1 MKNKRR
7 FFFRL
12 GAIALLVAIAACMMV
27 IGRGH
32 TVYIDNK
39 SLEYEGETY
48 APYYRATVYVNGER
62 VSKLQPKERASA
74 TNIGQSFSMTL
85 ELIKEKGGET
95 ETVDIAIKLPYS
107 RDGIIVNIP
116 GYMAGLPQD
125 AWMSEFV
132 STPTAAEMQDEEIP
146 TEEEDVL
153 AGAEF

>member
-1 MKNKRR
+1 MNKRR
-7 FFFRL
+7 LFFRL

-48 APYYRATVYVNGER
+48 APYYRATVFVNGER

-85 ELIKEKGGET
+85 ELIKDKDGET
-95 ETVDIAIKLPYS
+95 ETVDIALKLPYNM
-107 RDGIIVNIP
+107 DGIIVNIP

>member
-1 MKNKRR
+1 MKNTRR
-7 FFFRL
+7 LLFRI
-12 GAIALLVAIAACMMV
+12 GAVLILVAIAACMMV

-39 SLEYEGETY
+39 TLEYEGQSY

-74 TNIGQSFSMTL
+74 TNIGQSFSMSL
-85 ELIKEKGGET
+85 ELIKEKGQDAEN
-95 ETVDIAIKLPYS
+95 VDISIKLPYNL
-107 RDGIIVNIP
+107 DGIIVNIP
-116 GYMAGLPQD
+116 GYLAGLPQE
-125 AWMSEFV
+125 AWMSEFI
-132 STPTAAEMQDEEIP
+132 SIPSEAEMQEEAP

>member
-1 MKNKRR
+1 MKNRRR

-12 GAIALLVAIAACMMV
+12 GAIVLLAAIAACMMV

-39 SLEYEGETY
+39 SLDYNGETY
-48 APYYRATVYVNGER
+48 APYYRAAVFVNGER

-85 ELIKEKGGET
+85 ELIKDKDGET
-95 ETVDIAIKLPYS
+95 ETVDIALKLPYS
-107 RDGIIVNIP
+107 MDGIIVNIP

>member
-1 MKNKRR
+1 MNKRR
-7 FFFRL
+7 LAFRL
-12 GAIALLVAIAACMMV
+12 GAIALLIAIAACMMV

-32 TVYIDNK
+32 TVYVDNK
-39 SLEYEGETY
+39 SIDFDGETF

-62 VSKLQPKERASA
+62 LSKLQPKERTSA

-95 ETVDIAIKLPYS
+95 ETVDIALKLPYNM
-107 RDGIIVNIP
+107 DGIIVNIP
-116 GYMAGLPQD
+116 AYMAGLPEE
-125 AWMSEFV
+125 AWMTEFV
-132 STPTAAEMQDEEIP
+132 SVPTEAEMQDEEIP

>member
-107 RDGIIVNIP
+107 MDGIIVNIP

>member
-12 GAIALLVAIAACMMV
+12 GAIVLLVAIAACMMV

-85 ELIKEKGGET
+85 ELIKEKDGET

-107 RDGIIVNIP
+107 MDGIIVNIP

>member
-12 GAIALLVAIAACMMV
+12 GAIVLLVAIAACMMV

-107 RDGIIVNIP
+107 MDGIIVNIP

-132 STPTAAEMQDEEIP
+132 STPTAAELQDEEIP
-146 TEEEDVL
+146 GEEEDVL

>member
-1 MKNKRR
+1 MKNRR
-7 FFFRL
+7 RCFFRL

-107 RDGIIVNIP
+107 MDGIIVNIP

>member
-1 MKNKRR
+1 MNTRR
-7 FFFRL
+7 LAFRL
-12 GAIALLVAIAACMMV
+12 GAIALLIAIAACMMV

-32 TVYIDNK
+32 TVYVDNK
-39 SLEYEGETY
+39 SIDFDGETF

-62 VSKLQPKERASA
+62 LSKLQPKERTSA

-95 ETVDIAIKLPYS
+95 ETVDIALKLPYNM
-107 RDGIIVNIP
+107 DGIIVNIP
-116 GYMAGLPQD
+116 GYMAGLPEE
-125 AWMSEFV
+125 AWMTEFV
-132 STPTAAEMQDEEIP
+132 SVPTEAEMQDEEIP

>member
-1 MKNKRR
+1 MNKRR
-7 FFFRL
+7 LAFRL
-12 GAIALLVAIAACMMV
+12 GAIALLIAIAACMMV

-32 TVYIDNK
+32 TVYVDNK
-39 SLEYEGETY
+39 SIDFDGETF

-62 VSKLQPKERASA
+62 LSKLQPKERTSA

-95 ETVDIAIKLPYS
+95 ETVDIALKLPYNM
-107 RDGIIVNIP
+107 DGIIVNIP
-116 GYMAGLPQD
+116 GYMAGLPEE
-125 AWMSEFV
+125 AWMTEFV
-132 STPTAAEMQDEEIP
+132 SVPTEAEMQDEEIP

>member
-95 ETVDIAIKLPYS
+95 KTVDIALKLPYS
-107 RDGIIVNIP
+107 MDGIIVNIP

-132 STPTAAEMQDEEIP
+132 STPTEAEMQDEEIP

>member
-1 MKNKRR
+1 MKNRRR

-32 TVYIDNK
+32 TVYVDNK
-39 SLEYEGETY
+39 SLDYNGETY
-48 APYYRATVYVNGER
+48 APYYRATVFVNGER
-62 VSKLQPKERASA
+62 LSKLQPKERTST

-95 ETVDIAIKLPYS
+95 ETVDIALELPYNM
-107 RDGIIVNIP
+107 DGIIVNIP
-116 GYMAGLPQD
+116 GYMAGLPQE

-132 STPTAAEMQDEEIP
+132 STPTEAEMQDEAIP
-146 TEEEDVL
+146 GEEEDVL

>member
-1 MKNKRR
+1 MNKRR
-7 FFFRL
+7 LLFRI
-12 GAIALLVAIAACMMV
+12 GAVALLVVIAACMMI

-39 SLEYEGETY
+39 TLEYEGQSY
-48 APYYRATVYVNGER
+48 APYYRATVFVNGER

-74 TNIGQSFSMTL
+74 TNIGQSFSMSL
-85 ELIKEKGGET
+85 ELIKEKGQDA
-95 ETVDIAIKLPYS
+95 ETVDISIKLPYNM
-107 RDGIIVNIP
+107 DGIIVNIP
-116 GYMAGLPQD
+116 GYLAGLPQE

-132 STPTAAEMQDEEIP
+132 SVPSEAEMQEEAP

>member
-1 MKNKRR
+1 MNKRR
-7 FFFRL
+7 LAFRL
-12 GAIALLVAIAACMMV
+12 GAIALLIAIAACMMV

-39 SLEYEGETY
+39 TLEYEAESY
-48 APYYRATVYVNGER
+48 KPYYRATVYVNGER
-62 VSKLQPKERASA
+62 LSKLQPTERTSA

-95 ETVDIAIKLPYS
+95 ETVDIALKLPYNM
-107 RDGIIVNIP
+107 DGIIVNIP
-116 GYMAGLPQD
+116 GYMAGLPEE
-125 AWMSEFV
+125 AWMTEFV
-132 STPTAAEMQDEEIP
+132 SVPTEAEMQDEEIP

>member
-1 MKNKRR
+1 MNKRR
-7 FFFRL
+7 LLFRI
-12 GAIALLVAIAACMMV
+12 GAVALLVVIAACMMI

-39 SLEYEGETY
+39 TLEYEGQSY
-48 APYYRATVYVNGER
+48 APYYRATVFVNGER

-74 TNIGQSFSMTL
+74 TNIGQSFSMSL
-85 ELIKEKGGET
+85 ELIKEKGQDA
-95 ETVDIAIKLPYS
+95 ETVDISIKLPYNM
-107 RDGIIVNIP
+107 DGIIINIP
-116 GYMAGLPQD
+116 GYLAGLPQE

-132 STPTAAEMQDEEIP
+132 SVPSEAEMQEEAP

>member
-12 GAIALLVAIAACMMV
+12 GAIVLLVAIAACMMV

-39 SLEYEGETY
+39 TLEYEGETY
-48 APYYRATVYVNGER
+48 NAFYRATVYVNGER
-62 VSKLQPKERASA
+62 LSKLQPKERTSA
-74 TNIGQSFSMTL
+74 TNIGQSFSMSL
-85 ELIKEKGGET
+85 ELIEEKGQDAK
-95 ETVDIAIKLPYS
+95 TVDISLKLPYNM
-107 RDGIIVNIP
+107 DGIIVNIP
-116 GYMAGLPQD
+116 GYMAGLPEE
-125 AWMSEFV
+125 AWLSEFV
-132 STPTAAEMQDEEIP
+132 STPSEAELQEEAP

>member
-1 MKNKRR
+1 MNKRR
-7 FFFRL
+7 LLFRL
-12 GAIALLVAIAACMMV
+12 GAIALLVVIAACMMV

-32 TVYIDNK
+32 TVYVDNK
-39 SLEYEGETY
+39 SLDYNGETF

-62 VSKLQPKERASA
+62 LSKLQPKERTST

-95 ETVDIAIKLPYS
+95 ETVDIALKLPYNM
-107 RDGIIVNIP
+107 DGIIVNIP
-116 GYMAGLPQD
+116 GYMAGLPEE
-125 AWMSEFV
+125 AWMTEFV
-132 STPTAAEMQDEEIP
+132 STPTEAEMQDEEIP

>member
-12 GAIALLVAIAACMMV
+12 GAIVLLLAIAACMMI

-39 SLEYEGETY
+39 TLEYEGESY

-62 VSKLQPKERASA
+62 LSKLQPKERTSS

-95 ETVDIAIKLPYS
+95 ETVDISIKLPYNM
-107 RDGIIVNIP
+107 DGIIVNIP
-116 GYMAGLPQD
+116 GYMAGLPEE
-125 AWMSEFV
+125 AWLSEFV
-132 STPTAAEMQDEEIP
+132 STPSEAEMQEEAP